1 MRLSRLATRLS
12 ITPSWQACVSV
23 RPLSWGRVFFQA
35 ITFRMLRRLASQS
48 ISLFKNEPRRLA
60 TSSPRGSICLR
71 NRAEPF
77 HWFERIVM
85 AEQPRISG
93 ERLSVGI
100 TVFFRFECAGETPI
114 RALRRGPFATRAST
128 SEAKTLHIL
137 SQKTLR
143 TNEWSSV
150 LRIFRTHRII
160 GVSGM
165 RTLPPQVLTE
175 HGLPPVCRILA
186 LLNIASAV
194 LRTNAMLTL
203 QRRIRVFR
211 EIDAGIAGGG
221 L

>member
-1 MRLSRLATRLS
+1 M
-12 ITPSWQACVSV
+12 
-23 RPLSWGRVFFQA
+23 
-35 ITFRMLRRLASQS
+35 
-48 ISLFKNEPRRLA
+48 
-60 TSSPRGSICLR
+60 
-71 NRAEPF
+71 AEP
-77 HWFERIVM
+77 
-85 AEQPRISG
+85 PGISG

-114 RALRRGPFATRAST
+114 RALRRGPLAARAST

-150 LRIFRTHRII
+150 LRIFQTHRII
-160 GVSGM
+160 GVFGM